1 MIRLLYSGNPQLDQ
15 AVNQIA
21 KSSIE
26 LAEATSN
33 YGALKIIFSIFMIF
47 MILIVILFIYQIIV
61 LTKKIDIIHTAAV
74 KTEEYFD
81 GVSSRTIGLSQGQI
95 VIRRSF
101 NSLSQIV
108 KYYILRI
115 RLENHIDNKAYIKN
129 KVSRVVR
136 YELSELNTFLANF
149 ICEDKPLN
157 NIMDDD
163 DMDVIEDFMVEQIYI
178 PKSDF
183 SISSMD
189 QSVTIFI
196 NGIKLNYIKK
206 LN

>member
-1 MIRLLYSGNPQLDQ
+1 MIRLLYSGNPPFDQ
-15 AVNQIA
+15 AVNQIT
-21 KSSIE
+21 KSSLE

-81 GVSSRTIGLSQGQI
+81 GVGSRTIGLSQGQI

-108 KYYILRI
+108 KYYIIRI
-115 RLENHIDNKAYIKN
+115 RLENHIDNKVYIKN

-136 YELSELNTFLANF
+136 YEISELNTFLANF

-163 DMDVIEDFMVEQIYI
+163 DIDVIEDFMVEQIYI

-183 SISSMD
+183 SISNMD

>member
-1 MIRLLYSGNPQLDQ
+1 MIRLLYLGNPQLDQ
-15 AVNQIA
+15 AVNQIT

-47 MILIVILFIYQIIV
+47 MVLIVILFIYQIIV

-81 GVSSRTIGLSQGQI
+81 GVGSRTIGLSQGQI

-108 KYYILRI
+108 KYYIIKI
-115 RLENHIDNKAYIKN
+115 RLENHIDNKVYIKN

-136 YELSELNTFLANF
+136 YEISELNTFLANF

-163 DMDVIEDFMVEQIYI
+163 DIDVIEDFMVEQIYI

-183 SISSMD
+183 SISNMD

>member
-15 AVNQIA
+15 AVNQIT
-21 KSSIE
+21 KSSLE

-81 GVSSRTIGLSQGQI
+81 GVGSRTIGLSQGQI
-95 VIRRSF
+95 IIRRSF
-101 NSLSQIV
+101 NGLSQII

-115 RLENHIDNKAYIKN
+115 RLENHIDNKVYIKN

-149 ICEDKPLN
+149 LCEDKPLN
-157 NIMDDD
+157 NIMDDEE
-163 DMDVIEDFMVEQIYI
+163 MDVIEDFMVEQIYI

-189 QSVTIFI
+189 QSVTILI

>member
-15 AVNQIA
+15 AVNQIT

-81 GVSSRTIGLSQGQI
+81 GVGSRTIGLSQGQI

-108 KYYILRI
+108 KYYIIRI
-115 RLENHIDNKAYIKN
+115 RLENHIDNKVYIKN

-136 YELSELNTFLANF
+136 YEISELNTFLANF

-163 DMDVIEDFMVEQIYI
+163 DIDVIEDFMVEQIYI

-183 SISSMD
+183 SISNMD

-206 LN
+206 LS

>member
-1 MIRLLYSGNPQLDQ
+1 MIRLLYSGDPQLDQ
-15 AVNQIA
+15 AVNQIT

-61 LTKKIDIIHTAAV
+61 LTKKIDIIHTAAI

-81 GVSSRTIGLSQGQI
+81 GVGSRTIGLSQGQI
-95 VIRRSF
+95 LIRRSF

-108 KYYILRI
+108 KYHIIRI
-115 RLENHIDNKAYIKN
+115 RLENHVDNKIYIKN

-149 ICEDKPLN
+149 LCEDKPLN
-157 NIMDDD
+157 SIMDDD
-163 DMDVIEDFMVEQIYI
+163 DIEVIEDFIIEQIYI

-183 SISSMD
+183 SISNMD

-206 LN
+206 LS